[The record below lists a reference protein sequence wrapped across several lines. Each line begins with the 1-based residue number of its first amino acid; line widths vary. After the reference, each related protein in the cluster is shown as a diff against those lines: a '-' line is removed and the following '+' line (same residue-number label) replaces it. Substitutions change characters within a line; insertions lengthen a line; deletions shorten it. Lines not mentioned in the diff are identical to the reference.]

1 MTTHKSAAE
10 NCKKM
15 NLTETGAPNNRHHNN
30 NSVSVHTINLLLIY
44 RYKYFCWVMDSFLA
58 KDYRKDCKYGEGC
71 YQKNPEH
78 KAKFKH
84 PTKTVENDNVDGSN
98 DKENKVNEKKSP
110 PKKRV
115 LSEDTDSE
123 VDNDDNN
130 KKLKLHTMS
139 SSEES
144 QEEEEDENKEPCENQ
159 SKEKDG
165 NVDEEEEVFE
175 DLLKESPESVAD
187 DIKMKY
193 QIAMP
198 EDFFIF
204 YDLCKSL
211 NSSTPLQAL
220 SAAGLKLCGPYDTL
234 AGNIPEAAPKSEKLY
249 LTHGR
254 CVLVYNY

>member
-1 MTTHKSAAE
+1 
-10 NCKKM
+10 
-15 NLTETGAPNNRHHNN
+15 
-30 NSVSVHTINLLLIY
+30 
-44 RYKYFCWVMDSFLA
+44 MDSFLA

-144 QEEEEDENKEPCENQ
+144 QEEEENENKEPCEDQ
-159 SKEKDG
+159 SKEKDE